1 MSLHIKTGCEVHAES
16 KDTLLFT
23 FCQNGHCCSISGM
36 PGQAKKCHTNEYVGD
51 DLLLRGDCSNFV
63 SGSMQGN
70 VTYPASEFSATDG
83 WRGESVKMS
92 FDNITIA
99 CPINGF
105 IDGDGN
111 GGDGPDYPRSQNFDC
126 RVEGPMKCKFPFRHQ
141 CYIYF
146 LQTQT

>member
-1 MSLHIKTGCEVHAES
+1 MSFIISDLSLQIKTACQTHAES
-16 KDTLLFT
+16 VDKLLFK
-23 FCQNGHCCSISGM
+23 FCQNDHCCSISGM
-36 PGQAKKCHTNEYVGD
+36 PAQTQNCHLNEYTTNELNQVGV
-51 DLLLRGDCSNFV
+51 CSNFV

-99 CPINGF
+99 CPINAM

-111 GGDGPDYPRSQNFDC
+111 GGDGPNDLRSRNFDC
-126 RVEGPMKCKFPFRHQ
+126 NIESR
-141 CYIYF
+141 F
-146 LQTQT
+146 LL